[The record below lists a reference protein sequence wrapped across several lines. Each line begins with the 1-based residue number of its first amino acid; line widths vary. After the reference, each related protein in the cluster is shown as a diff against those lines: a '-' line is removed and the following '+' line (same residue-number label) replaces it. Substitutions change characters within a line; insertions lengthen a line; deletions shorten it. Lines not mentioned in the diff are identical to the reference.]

1 MRPAAPILSLRAC
14 RRLHSRN
21 ERTRSGRFLAEGIRP
36 VTAAL
41 ESRIP
46 VEIVLYAPDLLR
58 GGHGL
63 AALEVARSRDIPCL
77 RLTNP
82 EFASLTTR
90 EHPQG
95 IACVGRQ
102 SWSKL
107 EQLAHTESPV
117 VALYAPQDPG
127 NLGTILRTCDATAC
141 SGVILIGEAVDP
153 WHPAALRAAMG
164 ATFSIGIIRCD
175 VSTFAT
181 WARNQRLPV
190 IGTSDRAPADYAMY
204 PFPEPFVL
212 LMGSERQGL
221 PPELEG
227 TTDALVRIPMAGD
240 VDSLNLAVA
249 TALVLYEARNQQTR
263 AREAQIG
270 TRERQAL

>member
-14 RRLHSRN
+14 RRLLSKR

-46 VEIVLYAPDLLR
+46 VDLILYAPDLLR
-58 GGHGL
+58 GNHGL
-63 AALEVARSRDIPCL
+63 AVLEMARSRDIPCL
-77 RLTNP
+77 HLTNT
-82 EFASLTTR
+82 EFASLASR

-102 SWSKL
+102 SWSSLGHL
-107 EQLAHTESPV
+107 EHAESPL

-127 NLGTILRTCDATAC
+127 NLGTILRSCNATAC

-164 ATFSIGIIRCD
+164 ATFSIGLARCD
-175 VSTFAT
+175 VASFVV
-181 WARNQRLPV
+181 WARNQRVPI
-190 IGTSDRAPADYAMY
+190 IGTSDRAPADYAIY

-221 PPELEG
+221 PLELEE
-227 TTDALVRIPMAGD
+227 TATALVRIPMAGEG
-240 VDSLNLAVA
+240 DSLNLAVT
-249 TALVLYEARNQQTR
+249 TALVLYEARNQR
-263 AREAQIG
+263 ARAAG
-270 TRERQAL
+270 RQEIQP

>member
-1 MRPAAPILSLRAC
+1 MRSTPSTLSLRAC
-14 RRLHSRN
+14 RRLHSKK
-21 ERTRSGRFLAEGIRP
+21 ERTRSGLFLAEGIRP

-41 ESRIP
+41 ESRIS
-46 VEIVLYAPDLLR
+46 VELVLFAPDLLR
-58 GGHGL
+58 GTHGL
-63 AALEVARSRDIPCL
+63 AVLETARARDIPCL

-82 EFASLTTR
+82 EFTSLATR

-102 SWSKL
+102 SWSSL
-107 EQLAHTESPV
+107 DHLGTIHSPV

-127 NLGTILRTCDATAC
+127 NLGTILRTCNATAC

-164 ATFSIGIIRCD
+164 ATFSIGLARCD
-175 VSTFAT
+175 ATSFTT
-181 WARNQRLPV
+181 WARNQRLPI

-204 PFPEPFVL
+204 PFPESFVL

-221 PPELEG
+221 PPELEE
-227 TTDALVRIPMAGD
+227 TADALVRIPMAGE

-249 TALVLYEARNQQTR
+249 TALVLYEARNQRTR
-263 AREAQIG
+263 ACGCQKC
-270 TRERQAL
+270 LP